1 MNKILSKRFFSAN
14 VAELIV
20 EAPLIARSRRAGHFV
35 IIRVDDKSERVPLT
49 IAGADIEKG
58 TITLVVQQVGASTHK
73 LLAMEPGECLH
84 DIVGPLGRA
93 TRIEKYGTVVCA
105 CGGVGAAP
113 MLPIAEAL
121 KKAGNKVITVLA
133 ARNKDL
139 IILKDELAQWSD
151 ELIVMTDDGSMGK
164 QGVVTVGVEEVI
176 NREPV
181 NKCITIGPAIMMKF
195 VALTTAKY
203 NIPTEA
209 SLNTIMVDGTGMCGA
224 CRVTVGGKTKFVC
237 VDGPE
242 FDAHAVD
249 WTEMLSRMKSYKAEE
264 TEALNTYLDASQN
277 ASQNT
282 VNPDGH
288 PTADRQSKPTQSPR
302 KAEETAVSPFTGT
315 AKDRVAIPR
324 VQMPELRPEVR
335 VKSLREEV
343 NQGLTFEQAITES
356 HRCLNC
362 KNPTCVQGCPVN
374 IHIPGFIKKLEEG
387 DILGAAAI
395 IKESSSLPAVCGR
408 VCPQEKQCEAQ
419 CIHLKMGHPAVAIG
433 YLERF
438 VADYANAQTNLTPTL
453 SSREGASPL
462 RGDGSGVSK
471 IAVVGS
477 GPAGLTFA
485 GDAAKY
491 GYEVHVF
498 EALHEIGG
506 VLKYGIPEFR
516 LPNAIVDREIDGL
529 RALGVQF
536 HTDTIIGKTITVKE
550 LEEQGFKGIFVGSG
564 AGLPRFM
571 NIPGENLNGVLSC
584 NEYLTRVNL
593 MDASNPETDT
603 PLLYGKNV
611 AVIGGGN
618 TAMDAVRTA
627 KRLGAEHAMI
637 IYRRSEEEMPARV
650 EEVKHAKQEGIEF
663 MTLHN
668 PIEYHADENGRVCEA
683 VLQVMELGE
692 PDESGRRSP
701 VPVEGKTLTIPVDL
715 VIVAVGVSPNPL
727 IPSSVEG
734 LEIGKK
740 GTIIVNEQMQS
751 AIPTLFAGGDIV
763 RGGATVI
770 LAMSD
775 GRKAAKAMHEYLS

>member
-1 MNKILSKRFFSAN
+1 MNKILSKRFFSKN
-14 VAELIV
+14 VAELVV

-35 IIRVDDKSERVPLT
+35 IIRVDALSERVPLT

-73 LLAMEPGECLH
+73 LLAMEPGGYIH
-84 DIVGPLGRA
+84 DVVGPLGRA
-93 TRIEKYGTVVCA
+93 TRIENYGTVVCA

-121 KKAGNKVITVLA
+121 KKAGNRVVTVLA

-151 ELIVMTDDGSMGK
+151 EVLVMTDDGSMGK

-176 NREPV
+176 NREKV
-181 NKCITIGPAIMMKF
+181 DKCITIGPAIMMKF

-203 NIPTEA
+203 HIPTEA

-242 FDAHAVD
+242 FDAHEVD
-249 WTEMLSRMKSYKAEE
+249 WKEMLSRMKSYKAEE
-264 TEALNTYLDASQN
+264 AAAMQAYEMRVGSPNQTGETLTRENRIGSLSGVN
-277 ASQNT
+277 AGQIEVKT
-282 VNPDGH
+282 F
-288 PTADRQSKPTQSPR
+288 A
-302 KAEETAVSPFTGT
+302 GT
-315 AKDRVAIPR
+315 PKDRVAIPR

-343 NQGLTFEQAITES
+343 NRGLSFEQAITES

-374 IHIPGFIKKLEEG
+374 INIPGFIKKLESG
-387 DILGAAAI
+387 DILGAAAV

-408 VCPQEKQCEAQ
+408 VCPQEKQCEAN
-419 CIHLKMGHPAVAIG
+419 CIHLKMKHQPVAIG

-438 VADYANAQTNLTPTL
+438 VADYANSHQQA
-453 SSREGASPL
+453 A
-462 RGDGSGVSK
+462 VSNQPSAKQGK

-516 LPNAIVDREIDGL
+516 LPNAIVDKEIDGL

-536 HTDTIIGKTITVKE
+536 HTDTIIGKTISVKE

-593 MDASNPETDT
+593 MDASNSATDT

-637 IYRRSEEEMPARV
+637 IYRRSEEEMPARI

-701 VPVEGKTLTIPVDL
+701 VPVEGKTVTIPVDL

-734 LEIGKK
+734 LEISRK
-740 GTIIVNEQMQS
+740 GTIVVNEAMQS

-775 GRKAAKAMHEYLS
+775 GRKAAKAMHEYLAGIEN

>member
-1 MNKILSKRFFSAN
+1 MNKILSKRFFSDN
-14 VAELIV
+14 VAELVV

-35 IIRVDDKSERVPLT
+35 IIRVDDHSERVPLT
-49 IAGADIEKG
+49 IADADIKKG

-73 LLAMEPGECLH
+73 LLALNAGDSIH
-84 DIVGPLGRA
+84 DVVGPLGRA
-93 TRIEKYGTVVCA
+93 TRIENYGTVVCA

-139 IILKDELAQWSD
+139 LILQEELAKWSD
-151 ELIVMTDDGSMGK
+151 EVIIMTDDGSAGQ
-164 QGVVTVGVEEVI
+164 QGVVTVGVEQVI

-181 NKCITIGPAIMMKF
+181 HKCITIGPAIMMKF

-249 WTEMLSRMKSYKAEE
+249 WNEMLSRMKAFKAEE
-264 TEALNTYLDASQN
+264 AAAMETYAKQVGSPNQTNETLSRENRIEGISGASAGQ
-277 ASQNT
+277 QQ
-282 VNPDGH
+282 VEPYEG
-288 PTADRQSKPTQSPR
+288 KP
-302 KAEETAVSPFTGT
+302 
-315 AKDRVAIPR
+315 KDRVAIPR

-335 VKSLREEV
+335 VKSLHEEV

-374 IHIPGFIKKLEEG
+374 INIPGFIKKLETG
-387 DILGAAAI
+387 DVLGAAAV

-408 VCPQEKQCEAQ
+408 VCPQEKQCESQ

-438 VADYANAQTNLTPTL
+438 CADFANAQPKANSQKPKAN
-453 SSREGASPL
+453 GP
-462 RGDGSGVSK
+462 K

-516 LPNAIVDREIDGL
+516 LPNRIVDIEIDGL

-571 NIPGENLNGVLSC
+571 NIPGENLNGVMSS

-593 MDASNPETDT
+593 MDASNPATDT
-603 PLLYGKNV
+603 PILYGKNV
-611 AVIGGGN
+611 AIIGGGN

-627 KRLGAEHAMI
+627 KRLGAERAMI
-637 IYRRSEEEMPARV
+637 IYRRSEEEMPARI
-650 EEVKHAKQEGIEF
+650 EEVHHAKQEGIEF

-701 VPVEGKTLTIPVDL
+701 VPVEGKTVTIPVDL

-727 IPSSVEG
+727 IPSSVSG
-734 LEIGKK
+734 LEISKK
-740 GTIIVNEQMQS
+740 GTIVVNEGMQS
-751 AIPTLFAGGDIV
+751 AIPTIFAGGDIV

-775 GRKAAKAMHEYLS
+775 GRKAAAAMHEYLKANS

>member
-1 MNKILSKRFFSAN
+1 MNKIISKRFFSDN
-14 VAELIV
+14 VAELVV

-35 IIRVDDKSERVPLT
+35 IIRVDANSERIPLT
-49 IAGADIEKG
+49 ISAADIERG
-58 TITLVVQQVGASTHK
+58 TITLVVQQIGVSTRK
-73 LLAMEPGECLH
+73 LLALNPGDSLH

-121 KKAGNKVITVLA
+121 KKAGNRVITILA

-139 IILKDELAQWSD
+139 LILRDELAQWSD
-151 ELIVMTDDGSMGK
+151 EVIIMTDDGSAGQ
-164 QGVVTVGVEEVI
+164 QGVVTVGVEQVI
-176 NREPV
+176 NREKV
-181 NKCITIGPAIMMKF
+181 DKCITIGPAIMMKF

-242 FDAHAVD
+242 FDAHAVNWD
-249 WTEMLSRMKSYKAEE
+249 EMLSRMRAF
-264 TEALNTYLDASQN
+264 
-277 ASQNT
+277 
-282 VNPDGH
+282 
-288 PTADRQSKPTQSPR
+288 
-302 KAEETAVSPFTGT
+302 KAEETAALEAYLADPKISSIPTVSRQSTDSQSQCQASIRPVEPFEGKP
-315 AKDRVAIPR
+315 KDRVAIPR

-335 VKSLREEV
+335 VKSLHEEV
-343 NQGLTFEQAITES
+343 NQGLTFKQAITES

-374 IHIPGFIKKLEEG
+374 INIPGFIKTLETG
-387 DILGAAAI
+387 DILGAAAV

-408 VCPQEKQCEAQ
+408 VCPQEKQCESQ

-438 VADYANAQTNLTPTL
+438 CADFANSLTAEGGLTAQRSVSDSGLTAK
-453 SSREGASPL
+453 R
-462 RGDGSGVSK
+462 SK

-516 LPNAIVDREIDGL
+516 LPNAIVDTEIDGL

-536 HTDTIIGKTITVKE
+536 HTDTIIGKTISVKE

-571 NIPGENLNGVLSC
+571 NIPGENLNGVMSC

-593 MDASNPETDT
+593 MDASNPATDT

-611 AVIGGGN
+611 AIIGGGN

-637 IYRRSEEEMPARV
+637 IYRRSEEEMPARI
-650 EEVKHAKQEGIEF
+650 EEVHHAKQEGIEF
-663 MTLHN
+663 LTLHN
-668 PIEYHADENGRVCEA
+668 PIEYHADENGRVNEA

-701 VPVEGKTLTIPVDL
+701 VPVEGKTITIPVDL
-715 VIVAVGVSPNPL
+715 VVVAVGVSPNPL

-734 LEIGKK
+734 LEISKK
-740 GTIIVNEQMQS
+740 GTIVVNEGMQS
-751 AIPTLFAGGDIV
+751 AIPTIFAGGDIV

-775 GRKAAKAMHEYLS
+775 GRKAAKAMHEYLSNK